1 MTTPR
6 ESLRKKVLITLTFTI
21 AFVFIVRLFYLQI
34 LSKEYSVYAVNNV
47 VKRIIINPSRGIL
60 YDRNGKLFV
69 TNQPNFSL
77 YFVPQNLV
85 IQTAKDTLLLGKLL
99 GYEKQELQEVLK
111 QGRKRSYY
119 KPSLLKGYF
128 SQEDFGKIAPYLWR
142 FNGLDIHPEYARLY
156 KVTHGSH
163 FLGYINEVSKRELE
177 RDTTR
182 FYQMGD
188 LIGRRGIERYYEK
201 YLRGKKGVKMVLEDV
216 HGKIVGAFAEG
227 KYDTLPV
234 SGNNLMLSI
243 DAELQAFGEKLM
255 QNKIGAIV
263 AIEPKTGEILASVSS
278 PSYDPNLLTGA
289 NLRKNWKSL
298 KKDKNKPLF
307 NRAVQA
313 AYPPGSIFKIL
324 NGLIAAQEKTMHPS
338 RTVYGCIGGFPRNH
352 GRPKCHN
359 HPSPLSFIPAIQHS
373 CNAFF
378 AAVYADYLH
387 HRKFKNIYEAF
398 DKWYRYMQEF
408 GIGKKLGTDLP
419 YESKGLLPST
429 KLYDKY
435 YGRKRW
441 NAMTIISNSIGQGEV
456 LLTPLQMA
464 NVAAIIANKGHYI
477 VPHFVKAVQDKGIW
491 RNFIFDTLYSSIDTS
506 LFNYAI
512 EGMDLV
518 VKAGTGYWARIPD
531 IEVCGKTGTAQNP
544 HGEDHSVFIA
554 FAPKDNPRIAIAVI
568 VENAGFGG
576 TWAAPIAALMIEK
589 YLKGEIS
596 NQWQLERILNADFIH
611 KQTQYVRKNH

>member
-1 MTTPR
+1 MPPYQ
-6 ESLRKKVLITLTFTI
+6 EPLRKKILIFLSPGLALI
-21 AFVFIVRLFYLQI
+21 FIIRLFYLQI

-47 VKRIIINPSRGIL
+47 VKKIIINPSRGII
-60 YDRNGKLFV
+60 YDRNEKMIV

-77 YFVPQNLV
+77 FFVPKDLV
-85 IQTAKDTLLLGKLL
+85 IQTSRDTLLLSRLL
-99 GYEKQELQEVLK
+99 DYSPEELWEVLQK
-111 QGRKRSYY
+111 GKKYSYY
-119 KPSLLKGYF
+119 KPYLLKGYF
-128 SQEDFGKIAPYLWR
+128 SQEDFASVSSYLWR
-142 FNGLDIHPEYARLY
+142 FSGIEVHPEYARLY
-156 KVTHGSH
+156 KAPHGAH

-177 RDTTR
+177 KDTTG
-182 FYQMGD
+182 FYRMGD
-188 LIGRRGIERYYEK
+188 VIGRRGIERYYEK

-234 SGNNLMLSI
+234 PGANLMLSI

-255 QNKIGAIV
+255 QNKLGAIV
-263 AIEPKTGEILASVSS
+263 AIEPSTGEILAAVSG
-278 PSYDPNLLTGA
+278 PTYDPNLLTGA
-289 NLRKNWKSL
+289 NLYKNWKKL
-298 KKDKNKPLF
+298 QQDKNKPLF
-307 NRAVQA
+307 NRALQA

-324 NGLIAAQEKTMHPS
+324 NGLIAAQEKTMHPT
-338 RTVYGCIGGFPRNH
+338 RTFYGCIGGFPRNH
-352 GRPKCHN
+352 GRPKCHH
-359 HPSPLSFIPAIQHS
+359 HPSPLTFVPAVQHS

-387 HRKFKNIYEAF
+387 NRKFKNIYEAF
-398 DKWYRYMQEF
+398 DKWYQYMREF
-408 GIGKKLGTDLP
+408 GIGRKLGTDIP
-419 YESKGLLPST
+419 YEKSGLLPST

-435 YGRKRW
+435 YGKKRW

-464 NVAAIIANKGHYI
+464 NVAVMIANKGHYI
-477 VPHFVKAVQDKGIW
+477 VPHFVKAIQKKGVW
-491 RNFIFDTLYSSIDTS
+491 EKLQFDTLYSSIDTS
-506 LFNYAI
+506 LFNFAI

-554 FAPKDNPRIAIAVI
+554 FAPKTNPKIAIAVI

-576 TWAAPIAALMIEK
+576 VWAAPISALMIEK
-589 YLKGEIS
+589 YLKKEVS
-596 NQWQLERILNADFIH
+596 NKWQLERILNADFIH
-611 KQTQYVRKNH
+611 KQKQYVQKNN